1 MQGNG
6 KDLQGRISEL
16 EAQVQRLQDL
26 VQQQAAE
33 LRHGEKS
40 RQALEKLATQRQHRI
55 EELEARL
62 QPYEPVLPAAGE
74 AGGEEAG
81 PEAQRYSLA
90 DEEQRQRPQK
100 RRPKSR
106 GGRKTLA
113 EKIQQTQRRVA
124 VYPAGTRPADCRFVR
139 TRVAWRLEAGQA
151 VVIAYDLYAPL
162 AGGPAATVPAL
173 GQDGAYGIEWAI
185 ILASLMYLA
194 GLSLDK
200 ARAVIRFFTG
210 LSLGKSQA
218 DALLNRLTKDWEAAF
233 EEICQLLACA
243 MVVHVDESGWKVGQ
257 QGRSVWV
264 FLSEQLCVLLFG
276 HPKDLDTLLSL
287 LDPETFEGTV
297 VSDDSALYR
306 NRFRQAQKCWAHLL
320 RKAIRLTLRYP
331 AEARYREFLEALLG
345 IYRDAKRAAA
355 DKRLQAPGRHKKV
368 LELASRVWTLCG
380 AYYAVAVPEAASA
393 GERAFINLNH
403 ELLRLAA
410 ANELFVFVRNPAVP
424 ATNNA
429 GERAFR
435 FVAGER
441 ATGRT
446 SKTDR
451 GAHRRSVLGSV
462 LTSLSMQWEHFTLAT
477 LLAYVLK
484 ALDSGARLF
493 ADRFP
498 ALSPPSP
505 SSPARASP
513 QPARA

>member
-6 KDLQGRISEL
+6 SDLPGRISEL
-16 EAQVQRLQDL
+16 EAQVQRLRAL

-40 RQALEKLATQRQHRI
+40 LQALEKLAAQRQHRI
-55 EELEARL
+55 DELEARL
-62 QPYEPVLPAAGE
+62 KPYEPVLPAAGE

-81 PEAQRYSLA
+81 PEAKRYSVA
-90 DEEQRQRPQK
+90 DEENRHRPQR

-124 VYPAGTRPADCRFVR
+124 VYPAGKSPADCRFVR

-151 VVIAYDLYAPL
+151 VFIAYDLYAPL
-162 AGGPAATVPAL
+162 AGGPAATVPEL
-173 GQDGAYGIEWAI
+173 GQDGEYGIEWAI
-185 ILASLMYLA
+185 ILAYLMYLA

-218 DALLNRLTKDWEAAF
+218 DALLTRLTKDWEAAF
-233 EEICQLLACA
+233 EEICRLLACA
-243 MVVHVDESGWKVGQ
+243 LVVHVDESGWKVGQ

-264 FLSEQLCVLLFG
+264 FLSEKLCVLLFG
-276 HPKDLDTLLSL
+276 KPKDLATLLSL

-306 NRFRQAQKCWAHLL
+306 KRFRQAQKCWAHLL
-320 RKAIRLTLRYP
+320 RKAIRLTLLYP
-331 AEARYREFLEALLG
+331 AEEHYREFLDTLLG
-345 IYRDAKRAAA
+345 IYRDAKRSAA
-355 DKRLQAPGRHKKV
+355 DKRLKEPGRRKKV
-368 LELASRVWTLCG
+368 LGLESRLWTLCG
-380 AYYAVAVPEAASA
+380 AYFAVDVPADAPA

-403 ELLRLAA
+403 ELLRLAEG
-410 ANELFVFVRNPAVP
+410 NELFLFVLNPAVP

-462 LTSLSMQWEHFTLAT
+462 LTSLSMQWKPFTLAT
-477 LLAYVLK
+477 LLEYVLS
-484 ALDSGARLF
+484 ALGSGARLF
-493 ADRFP
+493 EEWFP
-498 ALSPPSP
+498 ALSP

-513 QPARA
+513 QTALT